1 MNDNSPKPRHTNATW
16 LKIGLLSFGGPAA
29 QIALMHRL
37 IVVEKKWLSERQ
49 YLNAL
54 SFCML
59 LPGPEAMQL
68 ATFAGWRIQGVRGG
82 LIAGGL
88 FVLPGAIVIACL
100 AALYTQFGNLPLTES
115 IFLGIKAAILIIV
128 FEALLK
134 VSRKALNSTES
145 LYIAIASF
153 TALFV
158 FSIPY
163 PLVIAISALWGWQ
176 RLTQHTALEVSNQ
189 ADMDNEKSEG
199 LPLPIIDPIKTHS
212 KQQSNK
218 HSTTLRTILIWL
230 TIWLLPLFIVALS
243 APAVFKEIAQ
253 FFSILATVTFGG
265 AYAVLAYMAQEAVTQ
280 YQWLSSGEMLD
291 GLGLAETTPGPLILV
306 TEFVGYLAAA
316 RTAPEGYGALWG
328 VAGAIVTLW
337 STFIPCFLWIF
348 AGAPYIDWIDKQ
360 PKLRA
365 ALSGVTAAVVG
376 VIANLSLWFSLHVM
390 LSELS
395 TLNLGPINIIYPELQ
410 SIDWRVLSLTILAGA
425 LLLRFKLGVILV
437 LLICATVS
445 SLPHLLNLTS

>member
-1 MNDNSPKPRHTNATW
+1 
-16 LKIGLLSFGGPAA
+16 
-29 QIALMHRL
+29 
-37 IVVEKKWLSERQ
+37 
-49 YLNAL
+49 
-54 SFCML
+54 
-59 LPGPEAMQL
+59 MQL
-68 ATFAGWRIQGVRGG
+68 ATFAGWRLHGVRGG
-82 LIAGGL
+82 LMAGGL

-100 AALYTQFGNLPLTES
+100 AALYTKFGNLPLTES

-128 FEALLK
+128 FDALLK
-134 VSRKALNSTES
+134 VSRKALNGNES

-153 TALFV
+153 MALFV

-176 RLTQHTALEVSNQ
+176 RLIQHTDLEVSNQ
-189 ADMDNEKSEG
+189 ADMDNVKSDG
-199 LPLPIIDPIKTHS
+199 LPLSIIDPIKTHS

-218 HSTTLRTILIWL
+218 RSINHSTTLRTVLIWL
-230 TIWLLPLFIVALS
+230 TIWLLPLFIVAFS
-243 APAVFKEIAQ
+243 APVVFKDIAQ

-328 VAGAIVTLW
+328 IAGAIVTLW

-376 VIANLSLWFSLHVM
+376 VIANLSLLFSLHVM
-390 LSELS
+390 FSELY
-395 TLNLGPINIIYPELQ
+395 TLNFGPINIIYPELQ
-410 SIDWRVLSLTILAGA
+410 SIDSRVLSLTILAGA